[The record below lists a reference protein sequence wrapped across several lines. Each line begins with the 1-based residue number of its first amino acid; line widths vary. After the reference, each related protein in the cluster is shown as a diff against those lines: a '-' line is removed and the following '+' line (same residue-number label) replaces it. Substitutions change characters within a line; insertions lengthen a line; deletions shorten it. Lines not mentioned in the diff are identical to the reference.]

1 MPHCRLAVGTQKKGG
16 LQMKKK
22 VLLIIGYVL
31 LLCIAVGLCMYA
43 IPYNININTSMQ
55 ATKMDKDGKIIGP
68 TMLE

>member
-1 MPHCRLAVGTQKKGG
+1 
-16 LQMKKK
+16 MKKK